1 MVLALSEASI
11 GTAAC
16 ANVGMPNSLPIKL
29 PVNLSV
35 IDQFRAP
42 SCKWCSGNRGIEYRT
57 EPGSIVTA
65 AAGGIASFV
74 GMVAGTRYV
83 VIKTIDTSDNLLVTH
98 GRLQS
103 VSVKSGAVI
112 AVGQTIG
119 VAGESLYIGVRV
131 NGQYTDPR
139 QCAGLGSVGKPRAV
153 LVAG

>member
-1 MVLALSEASI
+1 M
-11 GTAAC
+11 TAA
-16 ANVGMPNSLPIKL
+16 V
-29 PVNLSV
+29 
-35 IDQFRAP
+35 
-42 SCKWCSGNRGIEYRT
+42 
-57 EPGSIVTA
+57 
-65 AAGGIASFV
+65 GGIASFV

-83 VIKTIDTSDNLLVTH
+83 VIKTINTSDNLLVTH

-112 AVGQTIG
+112 TVGQAIG

-131 NGQYTDPR
+131 NGQYIDPR

>member
-1 MVLALSEASI
+1 MVLTLCEASI
-11 GTAAC
+11 GSAAC
-16 ANVGMPNSLPIKL
+16 TNVGTPISL
-29 PVNLSV
+29 PVNLPV

-42 SCKWCSGNRGIEYRT
+42 SCKWCTGNRGIEYRT

-65 AAGGIASFV
+65 AVGGIASFV
-74 GMVAGTRYV
+74 GNVAGTNYV
-83 VIKTIDTSDNLLVTH
+83 VVKTINNLLVTH

-112 AVGQTIG
+112 AVGQAIG

-139 QCAGLGSVGKPRAV
+139 QCAGLGSMGKPRAV